1 MKFTGLFACVILLVG
16 SGVRLGPLIQ
26 VPEGLALKMSIAAKA
41 QKPTLVFWLNSSCPL
56 SRQYAPTM
64 KKIIRVAGQLQWNTI
79 LVSVQDATCDPVFQE
94 LGASNYITDQ
104 GTLARWFNVSI
115 VPTAMLF
122 RKIPDLHEPAAN
134 LVYRGAIDDW
144 AWETGKHR
152 QHINHHYLNDA
163 IMQLQMGKLPDV
175 SHTKS
180 IGCFI
185 E

>member
-1 MKFTGLFACVILLVG
+1 MKFTGLFAWFILLVG
-16 SGVRLGPLIQ
+16 SGNRLEQLIQ
-26 VPEGLALKMSIAAKA
+26 APEGFALKMRNPGKA
-41 QKPTLVFWLNSSCPL
+41 QKPTLVFWLNSNCPL

-64 KKIIRVAGQLQWNTI
+64 KKFIRVAGQLQWNTI

-94 LGASNYITDQ
+94 LGANDYIMDQ
-104 GTLARWFNVSI
+104 GALARWFNVSI

-122 RKIPDLHEPAAN
+122 RQIPGLHEPAAN

-144 AWETGKHR
+144 ALETGKHR
-152 QHINHHYLNDA
+152 QYVNHHYLNDA
-163 IMQLQMGKLPDV
+163 IKELQMGKLPDV
-175 SHTKS
+175 THTKS